1 MFNKRNLIKVIT
13 VALMSLAGAFTSYAD
28 ESIAV
33 IVDPGVEVA
42 ELSDSMFH
50 SDMVASVSNGEVGV
64 APNDE
69 SGANIDIA
77 SESVVESEVS
87 SDEAEVGTTT
97 STASSVA
104 PDDVP
109 GVLDGGQVLEIINS
123 LTEDVNVNIPVP
135 TAEEVQAEAEA
146 RELNAHLGES
156 LGTFKLTAYC
166 PCRKCNGNNPPYA
179 ANGAPLVP
187 YHTVAVDKHVI
198 PLGTPIYINI
208 PGQGWKLFVAEDTGS
223 GVHGNRI
230 DVLLPAHNMC
240 YDAAYNG
247 RCEVR
252 LAL

>member
-50 SDMVASVSNGEVGV
+50 SDMVASVSNVEVGV
-64 APNDE
+64 APNEE
-69 SGANIDIA
+69 SGANIDIS

-156 LGTFKLTAYC
+156 NLPSNDGT
-166 PCRKCNGNNPPYA
+166 
-179 ANGAPLVP
+179 
-187 YHTVAVDKHVI
+187 
-198 PLGTPIYINI
+198 
-208 PGQGWKLFVAEDTGS
+208 S
-223 GVHGNRI
+223 
-230 DVLLPAHNMC
+230 LLS
-240 YDAAYNG
+240 
-247 RCEVR
+247 
-252 LAL
+252 